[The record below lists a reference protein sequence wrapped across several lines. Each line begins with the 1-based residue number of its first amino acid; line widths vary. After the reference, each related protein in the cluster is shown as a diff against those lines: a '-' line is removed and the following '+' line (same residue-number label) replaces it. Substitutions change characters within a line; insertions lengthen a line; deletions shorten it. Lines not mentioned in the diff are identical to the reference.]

1 MIVRRSAEVAGDEAG
16 DAAKSRK
23 SGCLEDH
30 DHPKSP
36 PSCKQAFDSL
46 DVKKA
51 GVGDVDDDDEDEEQQ
66 QEEGD
71 NDVFLLEDDAAENI
85 DEIEDDRRAEDA
97 IGRRISQVLNCD
109 SEVSTD
115 ANAYCYYVYINY
127 TTLFKI
133 EFIT

>member
-30 DHPKSP
+30 DHPKSL
-36 PSCKQAFDSL
+36 PSYKQAFDSL
-46 DVKKA
+46 DIKKA
-51 GVGDVDDDDEDEEQQ
+51 GDGDVDDDEDEEQ

-115 ANAYCYYVYINY
+115 AKAYYYYVYINY